1 MQIYG
6 AGQVHGAQPI
16 SAPHNNQL
24 SQPASQSRSLDTTDT
39 VQFSAESQLVAQAK
53 EIPEI
58 RQDRVNE
65 LRTLIESGQY
75 ETADRFEGALDNLL
89 NELV

>member
-6 AGQVHGAQPI
+6 AGQVHGAQQI
-16 SAPHNNQL
+16 AAPHNQQL
-24 SQPASQSRSLDTTDT
+24 TQPAGQTTSVDTTDT
-39 VQFSAESQLVAQAK
+39 VQFSAESQLVAQAN
-53 EIPEI
+53 EVPEI

-65 LRTLIESGQY
+65 LRALIESGQY
-75 ETADRFEGALDNLL
+75 ETAERTEGAIEQLL

>member
-6 AGQVHGAQPI
+6 ANQVHGAQAI

-24 SQPASQSRSLDTTDT
+24 AQPTQQARSIDTTDT
-39 VQFSAESQLVAQAK
+39 VQFSAESQLVAQAN
-53 EIPEI
+53 ELPEI

-75 ETADRFEGALDNLL
+75 ETAERFDSAVDNLL
-89 NELV
+89 NELA